1 MNYYVMLD
9 LLVFAGPL
17 VLSFDRK
24 VAFHKKWP
32 AVFGAI
38 ALILVVFG
46 AWDVWKTAAG
56 VWSFNPE
63 FAGTWRLFGLP
74 AGEWLF
80 FIVVPYACLFILA
93 CVRAYFKDA
102 ELRIPATIW
111 WTAAGLFVVLGII
124 FIRRT
129 YTGVVFLSVAAAFTG
144 ALLLTPASLRSR
156 NYWLAVAITYAPFLL
171 SNGILT
177 GKPVVLYDDTRNL
190 AIRIGSIPLED
201 FFFSFSM
208 ILLSF
213 VFFDRISSRRS
224 AAKSESALQASAEP
238 QPAEPEPTRPE
249 SA

>member
-9 LLVFAGPL
+9 LLVLAGPL
-17 VLSFDRK
+17 ALSFDRR
-24 VAFHKKWP
+24 VAFYKKWP

-38 ALILVVFG
+38 GLILLTFG

-63 FAGTWRLFGLP
+63 FAGAWRLFGLP

-102 ELRIPATIW
+102 ELRIPTAFW
-111 WTAAGLFVVLGII
+111 WALVVPFVVLGII
-124 FIRRT
+124 FIQRT
-129 YTGVVFLSVAAAFTG
+129 YTGVVFFSVAAAFIA
-144 ALLLTPASLRSR
+144 ALLLTPTSLRSR

-177 GKPVVLYDDTRNL
+177 GTPVVLYDDTRNL
-190 AIRIGSIPLED
+190 AIRIGTIPLED

-224 AAKSESALQASAEP
+224 SDKPVSARQASDK
-238 QPAEPEPTRPE
+238 PEPAR
-249 SA
+249 

>member
-9 LLVFAGPL
+9 LLVLAGPL
-17 VLSFDRK
+17 ALSFDRK
-24 VAFHKKWP
+24 VAFYKKWP
-32 AVFGAI
+32 TVFGSI
-38 ALILVVFG
+38 ALILVAFG

-63 FAGTWRLFGLP
+63 FAGEWRLFGLP

-102 ELRIPATIW
+102 DLRLPAALW
-111 WTAAGLFVVLGII
+111 WAAAGLFVVLGII
-124 FIRRT
+124 FIQKT
-129 YTGVVFLSVAAAFTG
+129 YTGVVFLSVAAAFTA

-156 NYWLAVAITYAPFLL
+156 NYWLAVAITYVPFLVA
-171 SNGILT
+171 NGFLT

-190 AIRIGSIPLED
+190 AIRIGTIPLED

-213 VFFDRISSRRS
+213 VFFDLISSRRTT
-224 AAKSESALQASAEP
+224 ARPVTMETV
-238 QPAEPEPTRPE
+238 PAEPEPAE
-249 SA
+249 SESGR